1 MRLSVNRSSG
11 ISGNKIINMK
21 KLLAICLVL
30 QILAVSCSL
39 TSNTTIK
46 PNDSFILGNN
56 EHGAFKVKLK
66 NVSPNQLEL
75 YHAPIAGGRHSGQI
89 IQPNKSITVKVDRNT
104 ALIIANASSDQANVE
119 LKVTGDLGLSMGYKN

>member
-1 MRLSVNRSSG
+1 
-11 ISGNKIINMK
+11 MK
-21 KLLAICLVL
+21 KLLTICLAL
-30 QILAVSCSL
+30 QILASSCSL

-46 PNDSFILGNN
+46 ANDSFILGNN

-66 NVSPNQLEL
+66 NVSQNQLEV
-75 YHAPIAGGRHSGQI
+75 YHAPISGGKHSGQI

-104 ALIIANASSDQANVE
+104 ALIIANASNDQANVE

>member
-1 MRLSVNRSSG
+1 
-11 ISGNKIINMK
+11 MK
-21 KLLAICLVL
+21 KLPVIFMAILFLA
-30 QILAVSCSL
+30 AACSL

-66 NVSPNQLEL
+66 NVSQHPLEV
-75 YHAPIAGGRHSGQI
+75 YEAPISGGKHSGQMI
-89 IQPNKSITVKVDRNT
+89 EPNKTVTVKVDRNT
-104 ALIIANASSDQANVE
+104 ALVIANAANDQANVE